1 MMVDYPIEV
10 LMPSGAVRLG
20 PDVCCDG
27 FSRHAR
33 ARVQTHVHVD
43 HMDDFNTSKGNQN
56 ILLSEPT
63 RRLLIAEFNAD
74 LNYRSNLIALELV
87 KAYRIGTSAVSLV
100 ASHHMLGAVQ
110 VLVEL
115 EGGTRVGYSG
125 DFQWPIDNVIQVD
138 ALVVDSTYGSPSN
151 IREFTQGECEERLV
165 ALIRRQLTL
174 GPVIVQAHRGTLQR
188 ALQVLTSNIECPFIG
203 SDRLRREVQ
212 VYQDFGYAIAP
223 IIAAGSEEALEILK
237 DPRHIRIYSTGDQA
251 PSDITGGSRVVLSA
265 YFTRPDQ
272 PVVEYS
278 EKAFG
283 VALSN
288 HADFFGTLEYIRA
301 SGAKFVVTDNTRG
314 GKGYDLATEVTRR
327 LEIPARP
334 STGIES
340 KGWGQ

>member
-10 LMPSGAVRLG
+10 LMPSGTVRLG

-27 FSRHAR
+27 FSRHAK
-33 ARVQTHVHVD
+33 ARVQTHVHMD
-43 HMDDFNTSKGNQN
+43 HMDGFNTSKGNQN

-63 RRLLIAEFNAD
+63 RRLLISEFNAD
-74 LNYRSNLIALELV
+74 LNYRSNLIALELA
-87 KAYRIGTSAVSLV
+87 KPYRIETSAVSLV

-125 DFQWPIDNVIQVD
+125 DFQWPIENVIQVD

-151 IREFTQGECEERLV
+151 VREFTQGECEERLV

-223 IIAAGSEEALEILK
+223 IIAAGSEEALETLK